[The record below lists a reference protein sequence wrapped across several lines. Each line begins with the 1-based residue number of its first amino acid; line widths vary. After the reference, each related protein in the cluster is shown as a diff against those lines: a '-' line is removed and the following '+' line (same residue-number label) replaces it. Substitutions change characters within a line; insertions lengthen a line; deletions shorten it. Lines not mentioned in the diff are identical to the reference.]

1 MKYFQFI
8 LVIILGLFIS
18 CMGLDKTV
26 ATIQGE
32 KIHLSDIYQVFDE
45 TTFNALAPAKKTA
58 FVRKYA
64 VVKYISSYEQQDL
77 TGIDFNIADE
87 KNKLKHDLII
97 QEIEKYLVD
106 NLHFSDSTLKFV
118 GDALNVDVFVKTL
131 TVAHKFSF
139 GQGNERTKEEAY
151 NRAKIIYNRIFSG
164 ELTYEEALSIY
175 GESPVSKIKGNEM
188 GQIYFGLMPKNF
200 NDAVWSSPEGKL
212 HEPLESP
219 MGFHVVIVDRKI
231 PKYGKD
237 KKEFDRDELK
247 EELEKGKYGYQE
259 ESFSIFVDT
268 LYQKYIVLLNQVE
281 LYNMWDSVQEIEGV
295 HSMSGIPVNR
305 LREVDYINVIGRIG
319 GKEIT
324 SDWIVNE
331 ANNFSLYKN
340 VSINSG
346 FSFNKFIYDVI
357 AKHLLVQWYEDNK
370 KLFPGV
376 DTTIKRKIINRIYTR
391 YLDKMQ
397 ELNPD
402 LTRDIILN
410 RFMLKHGI
418 VVNSALFAENAN

>member
-1 MKYFQFI
+1 
-8 LVIILGLFIS
+8 
-18 CMGLDKTV
+18 V

-45 TTFNALAPAKKTA
+45 TTFNTLAPAKKTA

-64 VVKYISSYEQQDL
+64 VVKYITSHEQQDL
-77 TGIDFNIADE
+77 TGINFNIAEE

-97 QEIEKYLVD
+97 QEIEKYVID

-151 NRAKIIYNRIFSG
+151 NRAKTIYNRIFSG

-200 NDAVWSSPEGKL
+200 NNAVWSSTEGKL
-212 HEPLESP
+212 LEPLESS
-219 MGFHVVIVDRKI
+219 MGFHVIIVDRKI
-231 PKYGKD
+231 PKFGKD

-247 EELEKGKYGYQE
+247 KELEKGKYGYQE

-281 LYNMWDSVQEIEGV
+281 LYNVWDFVQEIEGV
-295 HSMSGIPVNR
+295 RSMSGIPVNK
-305 LREVDYINVIGRIG
+305 LREVDYNNVIGRIG

-324 SDWIVNE
+324 LDWIVNE
-331 ANNFSLYKN
+331 ANNFSFYKN

-346 FSFNKFIYDVI
+346 FSFNKFISDVI
-357 AKHLLVQWYEDNK
+357 ARHLLVQWYEDNK
-370 KLFPGV
+370 ILFSGFEK
-376 DTTIKRKIINRIYTR
+376 TIRQKSVNKIYKHFLNKT
-391 YLDKMQ
+391 L
-397 ELNPD
+397 EHNPD
-402 LTRDIILN
+402 LTKDIIIN
-410 RFMLKHGI
+410 RFMLENGI
-418 VVNSALFAENAN
+418 VINSGLFTEDTN